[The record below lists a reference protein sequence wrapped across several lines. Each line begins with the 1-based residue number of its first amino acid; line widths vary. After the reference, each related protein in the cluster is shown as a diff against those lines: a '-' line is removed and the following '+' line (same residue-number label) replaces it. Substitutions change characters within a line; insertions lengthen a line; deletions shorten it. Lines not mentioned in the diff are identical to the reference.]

1 MERVPKF
8 IDRHTPDAIKE
19 PIKHAT
25 EAVVSGA
32 GALVCLF
39 CTPQLLT
46 PPASCAVLHLQLE
59 RSLLHLQLVF
69 FSPCNLLCFTCNLLL
84 PLLRS
89 TSLFFLYYFLG
100 YFGFF
105 FFLY

>member
-32 GALVCLF
+32 GALKCVCVCEVSGALKCLS
-39 CTPQLLT
+39 CTPPLLT
-46 PPASCAVLHLQLE
+46 RPASCAVLHLQLAL
-59 RSLLHLQLVF
+59 SLLHLQLVLG
-69 FSPCNLLCFTCNLLL
+69 SPCNLVCSTCNLL
-84 PLLRS
+84 
-89 TSLFFLYYFLG
+89 
-100 YFGFF
+100 
-105 FFLY
+105 